1 MAVCVR
7 LATPHMAATQV
18 ACVRFAGSFLILVL
32 ATRARQLR
40 PAKGN
45 AGRLI
50 LRGLLGGSAIT
61 CYYIGIGRAGAA
73 LATLLHSTYPVFT
86 ALFAVLLLGEPFTRR
101 LGGALALN
109 VVGTAVVLGS
119 PRDLGTQVGSGTLV
133 ALLGGVLAGGALATA
148 SELRRSESASLVT
161 IWFMAVGA
169 LLTGPSFLAGAP
181 PWSST
186 LLLALGGVVVT
197 SASGQWLLH
206 HGLGFVSATT
216 GSLAAATGVL
226 TTAILEG
233 VLLGQHLPGRVVVG
247 GLLMLG
253 AVGLAGRAH
262 PPAVADEAIVD

>member
-18 ACVRFAGSFLILVL
+18 ACVRFAGSFLVLVL

-40 PAKGN
+40 PATGN

-109 VVGTAVVLGS
+109 LVGTAVVLGS

-169 LLTGPSFLAGAP
+169 LLTAPSFVAGAP
-181 PWSST
+181 AWSST
-186 LLLALGGVVVT
+186 LALALGGVVVT

-226 TTAILEG
+226 TTAVLEG
-233 VLLGQHLPGRVVVG
+233 VLLGQHLPGRVVAG
-247 GLLMLG
+247 GLLMLA
-253 AVGLAGRAH
+253 AVGLAARTH

>member
-18 ACVRFAGSFLILVL
+18 ACVRFVGSFVVLVL

-40 PAKGN
+40 PAPGN

-50 LRGLLGGSAIT
+50 LRGLLGGAAIT
-61 CYYIGIGRAGAA
+61 CYYVGISRAGAA
-73 LATLLHSTYPVFT
+73 LATLLHSTYPIFT
-86 ALFAVLLLGEPFTRR
+86 ALFAVLLLGEPFGRR
-101 LGGALALN
+101 LGTALALN
-109 VVGTAVVLGS
+109 ALGTAVVLGS
-119 PRDLGTQVGSGTLV
+119 PRDLGTQVGSGTLI
-133 ALLGGVLAGGALATA
+133 ALLGGMLAGGALATA

-169 LLTGPSFLAGAP
+169 LLTAPSFAAGAP
-181 PWSST
+181 AWSAP
-186 LLLALGGVVVT
+186 LALALAGVVVT

-233 VLLGQHLPGRVVVG
+233 VLLGQHLPGRVIAG
-247 GLLMLG
+247 GLLMLA
-253 AVGLAGRAH
+253 AVALAGRAR
-262 PPAVADEAIVD
+262 PPAVADEAIAD